1 LHHLQ
6 MDAQTLETLK
16 FRVVKSADI
25 AYLTLLYFVFGAAIS
40 MPLDRAFGTFDPV
53 KADKKNVMLLMF
65 EIFAHVAMLGVIVYI
80 VRNVVERIPSPFEGV
95 AGLQHKKLKEL
106 GNAAI
111 FVFFLFFYQKY
122 LIDKM
127 NYVYKRLT
135 GQRRY

>member
-1 LHHLQ
+1 

-25 AYLTLLYFVFGAAIS
+25 AYLTLLYFS